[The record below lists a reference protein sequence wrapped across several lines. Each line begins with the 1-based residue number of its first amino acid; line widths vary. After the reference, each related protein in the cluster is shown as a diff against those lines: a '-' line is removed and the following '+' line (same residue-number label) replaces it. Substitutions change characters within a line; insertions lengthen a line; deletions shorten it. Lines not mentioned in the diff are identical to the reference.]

1 MAKRAPILPDNYNPV
16 GERLRRVVEAPSEPQ
31 INREEKVVD
40 IHRPLSSTVAAS
52 LVALE
57 QNFQLQTIEKEP
69 IPEIPTDK
77 ELKDVSVKFRCT
89 LNERKKWH
97 EITHEMTG
105 EQNQLSHMIRAA
117 LLLVE
122 NSYEQLKKAAPE
134 MQRLKNPAKSDA
146 LAITLYEQRLS
157 QHLFDAIKATGRP
170 RG

>member
-31 INREEKVVD
+31 HSREEKVID
-40 IHRPLSSTVAAS
+40 LHRPVPSALMIPLAS
-52 LVALE
+52 GERSIEAQSIE
-57 QNFQLQTIEKEP
+57 RQL

-89 LNERKKWH
+89 LSERKKWH
-97 EITHEMTG
+97 EITHEVTG
-105 EQNQLSHMIRAA
+105 EQNQLSHIIRAA

-134 MQRLKNPAKSDA
+134 MQRLKNPAKSNS

-157 QHLFDAIKATGRP
+157 QFLFDAIKSTGRP

>member
-16 GERLRRVVEAPSEPQ
+16 GERLRRVVEAASEPQ
-31 INREEKVVD
+31 ISKEEKIID
-40 IHRPLSSTVAAS
+40 IHRPAPAQETPLAVVSEPTH
-52 LVALE
+52 
-57 QNFQLQTIEKEP
+57 IEPIVEKKP

-89 LNERKKWH
+89 LSERKKWH
-97 EITHEMTG
+97 DITHEVTG
-105 EQNQLSHMIRAA
+105 EQNQLSHLIRAA

-122 NSYEQLKKAAPE
+122 NAYDQLKKVSPE

-146 LAITLYEQRLS
+146 LAITIYEQRLS
-157 QHLFDAIKATGRP
+157 QYLFDAIKGTGRP

>member
-1 MAKRAPILPDNYNPV
+1 MAKRAPILSENYNPV
-16 GERLRRVVEAPSEPQ
+16 GERLRRVVEAPAVPQ
-31 INREEKVVD
+31 IKREEKVVD
-40 IHRPLSSTVAAS
+40 IHRPVSSVLATPAAMP
-52 LVALE
+52 E
-57 QNFQLQTIEKEP
+57 QEYQTPSTEKEP

-89 LNERKKWH
+89 LSERKKWH
-97 EITHEMTG
+97 DITHEVTG
-105 EQNQLSHMIRAA
+105 EQNQLSHLIRAA

-122 NSYEQLKKAAPE
+122 SSYEQLKKVAPE

-157 QHLFDAIKATGRP
+157 QHLFDAIKGAGRP

>member
-16 GERLRRVVEAPSEPQ
+16 GERLRRVVEAPPEPQ
-31 INREEKVVD
+31 INREEKVID
-40 IHRPLSSTVAAS
+40 IHRPISSAVAAP
-52 LVALE
+52 VARLE
-57 QNFQLQTIEKEP
+57 PEYQAPSTEKEP
-69 IPEIPTDK
+69 IPEIPTGK

-89 LNERKKWH
+89 LSERKKWH
-97 EITHEMTG
+97 EITHEVTG
-105 EQNQLSHMIRAA
+105 EQNQLSHLIRAA

-122 NSYEQLKKAAPE
+122 NSYEHLKKVAPE

-157 QHLFDAIKATGRP
+157 QHLFDAIKGAGRP